1 MWTFWTEIKTKITAI
16 AERQALQ
23 QYYNKYPKSHAFVLV
38 YIVGEKEYVTK
49 EVCLNSQ
56 YS

>member
-1 MWTFWTEIKTKITAI
+1 MIHSGIKVYGCIRNHTLI
-16 AERQALQ
+16 L
-23 QYYNKYPKSHAFVLV
+23 
-38 YIVGEKEYVTK
+38 YIVGEKQNVTK